1 MARKRRKLAGLEYD
15 SPEYWNRLLAMDGLS
30 LSAGLDR
37 HIVYVGTSGNLD
49 KTQEE
54 QSERDT
60 GRVPPKPRNK

>member
-15 SPEYWNRLLAMDGLS
+15 SLEYWNRLLAMDGLS

-37 HIVYVGTSGNLD
+37 HLVYVGTSGNLD